1 MRLIDADALIAELNT
16 EVSEADKRS
25 MEEYGVRVVAS
36 EYGTDYGHLIKK
48 LLNAPTI
55 EPSGDLISRTDAIE
69 RVELITK
76 CEWDNNVIYRDE
88 VIDALKFAP
97 SADRPTLTEE
107 VREAIMRL
115 TMCAREECDIC
126 KFGHNHDNDCNFSK
140 QVNRATE
147 NMNTILNAFKSAD
160 RPMGEWIPLEYID
173 GMATNF
179 PYERDG
185 EWVIVTDGKCIS
197 VERIKKDAYDHF
209 YPNGRWFELEDV
221 VAWMPLPKPYRM
233 GEKE

>member
-1 MRLIDADALIAELNT
+1 MTRLIDADALIEK
-16 EVSEADKRS
+16 VKRPEAYSDY
-25 MEEYGVRVVAS
+25 EYAIYADGFI
-36 EYGTDYGHLIKK
+36 DDI
-48 LLNAPTI
+48 NDAPTI
-55 EPSGDLISRTDAIE
+55 ETSGDLISRTDAIE

-160 RPMGEWIPLEYID
+160 RPMGEWEHKPSKS
-173 GMATNF
+173 
-179 PYERDG
+179 G
-185 EWVIVTDGKCIS
+185 EWIWWQCSECGAVIYSESEADRKIHH
-197 VERIKKDAYDHF
+197 AYC
-209 YPNGRWFELEDV
+209 GV
-221 VAWMPLPKPYRM
+221 CGARM
-233 GEKE
+233 GEKK